1 MQKLHFKHFQ
11 FDTKVGSFNLFDN
24 HPNLLFQFYTWND
37 LGKVFSNELQTSHRH
52 DFYMIAWLRK
62 GKYKQVIE
70 DETYEI
76 QDDTIILG
84 HPDQKTMCIET
95 SGIQDAV
102 ILCINA
108 KVMTNI
114 SKSLSNFFIHNVF
127 YDTNFIPLKSSTIKK
142 EVTLLFKNLEKE
154 CSKHVCTEVDYLVQI
169 NIFVHIVLLLLRQ
182 NQKASNIM
190 QERGNQTKNLY
201 IQFAKL
207 VNEKFSSEHNVCYYA
222 KELAVSRKTLERS
235 VKTNSGKTPKQII
248 IERLIQAANILVH
261 EKKYTPQAVASVLG
275 FKDDKSF
282 YNFISSQRPKK

>member
-11 FDTKVGSFNLFDN
+11 IDTKVGSFNLFNN
-24 HPNLLFQFYTWND
+24 HSNLLFQFYKWND
-37 LGKVFSNELQTSHRH
+37 IGKVFSNELQTSHRR
-52 DFYMIAWLRK
+52 DFYTIAWLRK
-62 GKYKQVIE
+62 GKCEQVIE
-70 DETYEI
+70 DKTYEI

-84 HPDQKTMCIET
+84 HPDQKTMCLET
-95 SGIQDAV
+95 SGIQDA
-102 ILCINA
+102 INLCINA

-114 SKSLSNFFIHNVF
+114 SKSLSNFLINNVF
-127 YDTNFIPLKSSTIKK
+127 YDTNFIHLTDPTIKK
-142 EVTLLFKNLEKE
+142 EVTLLFKNLKKE
-154 CSKHVCTEVDYLVQI
+154 CSKHVCTEVDYLIQI

-182 NQKASNIM
+182 NQNAGNIM
-190 QERGNQTKNLY
+190 QKRGDQSQKMY
-201 IQFAKL
+201 IQFVKL
-207 VNEKFSSEHNVCYYA
+207 VNKKFSSEHQVSYYT

-235 VKTNSGKTPKQII
+235 VKINSGKTPKQII